1 MSGLGSRV
9 RWVAKQLVYNIKQS
23 GSLLELEILCV
34 GEDFPLD
41 LVRQDRAAAKGAFFA
56 SMNFPPGC
64 PFDHSRRRREQ
75 RQGDLALLTMLNQP
89 MCQTIRKVVLLRSSI
104 TMRAACSSSTRSPW
118 ISKRRWR
125 PFSKR
130 GGGGSTTVVAM
141 KRQMLIKRA
150 LRMLR
155 PLMWVW
161 SLWRWMMSCHHC
173 QMRVQS
179 KQGLLKLLV
188 PAEQMRW
195 RCRRQRRRRR
205 ARSPSAAGA
214 WSGWALGPLV
224 VVVSRLRAWAEALRR
239 AIDASGTGR
248 GAQCLAG
255 APRSGCWGRQFSIAA
270 SWRSVHGGH
279 RGRREVRVLDQW
291 SSTSQGEGQRALGQ
305 VVRRPS
311 VCHLRLSWG
320 LRGARENCGGQDYI
334 VKRLHGGR
342 VSQRERGTTLGW
354 VSPSVWHPGLAAPVS
369 YAFGAFSSFS
379 LRIRASGAF
388 LVLELCSQFL

>member
-130 GGGGSTTVVAM
+130 GGGVDHCGGDEEADVDQEGLADVAAVDVGVVA
-141 KRQMLIKRA
+141 LEVDDV
-150 LRMLR
+150 LP
-155 PLMWVW
+155 PL
-161 SLWRWMMSCHHC
+161 SDE
-173 QMRVQS
+173 
-179 KQGLLKLLV
+179 G
-188 PAEQMRW
+188 AEQ
-195 RCRRQRRRRR
+195 
-205 ARSPSAAGA
+205 AG
-214 WSGWALGPLV
+214 L
-224 VVVSRLRAWAEALRR
+224 AEALGAGGADEVALPPPTAPQAGEISIGGGGMVRLGPWAACR
-239 AIDASGTGR
+239 CCVSLACLGR
-248 GAQCLAG
+248 GAAESNRRKRHG
-255 APRSGCWGRQFSIAA
+255 ARRAVLGRSSP
-270 SWRSVHGGH
+270 
-279 RGRREVRVLDQW
+279 VRL
-291 SSTSQGEGQRALGQ
+291 LGQ
-305 VVRRPS
+305 TVQHR
-311 VCHLRLSWG
+311 C
-320 LRGARENCGGQDYI
+320 I
-334 VKRLHGGR
+334 V
-342 VSQRERGTTLGW
+342 
-354 VSPSVWHPGLAAPVS
+354 A
-369 YAFGAFSSFS
+369 
-379 LRIRASGAF
+379 
-388 LVLELCSQFL
+388 